1 LPPVASLNVN
11 FPVSGHGW
19 SGESIT
25 VTATVRDPEGDQ
37 LFVNWTFGD
46 GTTAADHLTS
56 TTPNTDT
63 TVTQTHTYA
72 NPGNYSLNVTVTDG
86 HAGAGHNQ
94 LKSSTVPI
102 WPRPSASGPA
112 GTAGLNPLI
121 NYGVPAAIVAVILIA
136 AAVIYMRRGRARR
149 EEERQDEPPREQP
162 PPP

>member
-1 LPPVASLNVN
+1 M
-11 FPVSGHGW
+11 
-19 SGESIT
+19 
-25 VTATVRDPEGDQ
+25 
-37 LFVNWTFGD
+37 
-46 GTTAADHLTS
+46 
-56 TTPNTDT
+56 
-63 TVTQTHTYA
+63 
-72 NPGNYSLNVTVTDG
+72 TVTDG

-136 AAVIYMRRGRARR
+136 AAVIYIRRGRARR